1 MMDSFALLAY
11 ASLVASR
18 TLLQRLL
25 ACLNFTLESEDFS
38 LWYKQKSDF
47 YELWQQ
53 HKQLKTMEMSEAWPD
68 TYDERDICISSNLN
82 PLTKFNSS
90 SRDTEFNYI
99 LPWNI
104 TQMITKTISISA
116 RIVIS
121 YAMKRGIPLRIWKVN
136 GNWDNNMTRIT
147 QWRERHCGTNTSI
160 RRKKEIQ
167 KIRTVRVTGWDP
179 SRKVNH
185 LSKVVRD
192 IKIKTDLT
200 GSII

>member
-1 MMDSFALLAY
+1 MAA
-11 ASLVASR
+11 A
-18 TLLQRLL
+18 
-25 ACLNFTLESEDFS
+25 
-38 LWYKQKSDF
+38 
-47 YELWQQ
+47 Q
-53 HKQLKTMEMSEAWPD
+53 HKQLKTMEISEAWPD
-68 TYDERDICISSNLN
+68 TYDERDICINSNLN